1 MMSKEA
7 AIERVTGFY
16 QAEHVAAFEEAK
28 WQDKQAGY
36 TGFKE
41 TIEQ

>member
-28 WQDKQAGY
+28 WQDK
-36 TGFKE
+36 
-41 TIEQ
+41 